1 MNRKAKKIAVIVP
14 LALLLILF
22 LLVLAADAWLESSHG
37 KNRLSAALTDGLGMP
52 VRLQGEFDI
61 VLFPSVGVTGT
72 DLFVGDSATAPF
84 IRSGSYHA
92 SLALLPLIDGQLDIL
107 AFSAADGS
115 IDPGQ
120 FRKSDTDSPKASRA
134 AFRLPE
140 VTQMQL
146 ENFMLFLPSGEKG
159 SLLID
164 HLELREFQAG
174 VKSPLSLALTL
185 LSGQTALA
193 SLEALSSLTVD
204 ENLDWISLDLEEL
217 KLQLDSLILEGISG
231 QMSWQPGQEF
241 LQADLSWS
249 GLSPQSAGTDSARL
263 SFNLSSETLAGSI
276 ELEYLQ
282 AGQDEVLEAALE
294 FRPAEQGIAIPLAG
308 ISFAGMNVSGSGCLL
323 TREEPSLHLKMSSR
337 RIDVERLESLLPGDT
352 GAGTGF
358 GGDDFPI
365 DLNLTL
371 SVQEI
376 LAAGATVREAEL
388 SIGGRPDCSL
398 LQD

>member
-14 LALLLILF
+14 LALILILF

-120 FRKSDTDSPKASRA
+120 FRKSDTGSAKASRA
-134 AFRLPE
+134 GFRLPE

-146 ENFMLFLPSGEKG
+146 ENFMLFLPSGDKG

-185 LSGQTALA
+185 LSGQTELA
-193 SLEALSSLTVD
+193 SLEALSSLSVD
-204 ENLDWISLDLEEL
+204 ENLDWI
-217 KLQLDSLILEGISG
+217 
-231 QMSWQPGQEF
+231 
-241 LQADLSWS
+241 
-249 GLSPQSAGTDSARL
+249 
-263 SFNLSSETLAGSI
+263 
-276 ELEYLQ
+276 
-282 AGQDEVLEAALE
+282 
-294 FRPAEQGIAIPLAG
+294 
-308 ISFAGMNVSGSGCLL
+308 
-323 TREEPSLHLKMSSR
+323 
-337 RIDVERLESLLPGDT
+337 
-352 GAGTGF
+352 
-358 GGDDFPI
+358 
-365 DLNLTL
+365 
-371 SVQEI
+371 
-376 LAAGATVREAEL
+376 
-388 SIGGRPDCSL
+388 
-398 LQD
+398 